1 MPRAIPPHH
10 WAAGKVCNGA
20 DWLLHKR
27 KDGEAQWI
35 YCYTIHGRRR
45 KMSLS
50 ILRGFSLNDEHKN
63 GAPSRDFMIAF
74 TKDEQKKKF
83 SLKKAIPAVML

>member
-1 MPRAIPPHH
+1 
-10 WAAGKVCNGA
+10 
-20 DWLLHKR
+20 
-27 KDGEAQWI
+27 
-35 YCYTIHGRRR
+35 
-45 KMSLS
+45 MSLS